1 MVRASLLAFCLLGAL
16 LLVMPAAAYPSLGN
30 YYRPGVQYEPEQI
43 MDMLN
48 RLNELME
55 MERKME
61 NFKEDIISS
70 EKRAL
75 DMGLNRG
82 YSGAIHAKHLMGM
95 AAANYASGPGRR
107 RRDVE

>member
-16 LLVMPAAAYPSLGN
+16 LLVMPAVAYPSLGN

-61 NFKEDIISS
+61 N

-82 YSGAIHAKHLMGM
+82 YSGALHAKHLMGM

>member
-61 NFKEDIISS
+61 NS

>member
-1 MVRASLLAFCLLGAL
+1 MVRATFLAFCLLGAL
-16 LLVMPAAAYPSLGN
+16 FLVMPAAAYPRYLGN
-30 YYRPGVQYEPEQI
+30 YYRTGVQYEPEQI

-61 NFKEDIISS
+61 NS

-82 YSGAIHAKHLMGM
+82 YSGALHAKHLMGM

>member
-16 LLVMPAAAYPSLGN
+16 LLVMPAVAYPSLGN

-61 NFKEDIISS
+61 NS

-82 YSGAIHAKHLMGM
+82 YSGALHAKHLMGM

>member
-1 MVRASLLAFCLLGAL
+1 MVRATFLAFCLLGAL
-16 LLVMPAAAYPSLGN
+16 FLVMPAAAYPRYLGN
-30 YYRPGVQYEPEQI
+30 YYRTGVQYEPEQI

-61 NFKEDIISS
+61 N

-82 YSGAIHAKHLMGM
+82 YSGALHAKHLMGM

>member
-1 MVRASLLAFCLLGAL
+1 MVRATFLAFCLLGAL
-16 LLVMPAAAYPSLGN
+16 FLVMPAAAYPSLGN
-30 YYRPGVQYEPEQI
+30 YYRTGVQYEPEQI

-61 NFKEDIISS
+61 NS

-82 YSGAIHAKHLMGM
+82 YSGALHAKHLMGM

>member
-1 MVRASLLAFCLLGAL
+1 MVRATFLAFCLLGAL
-16 LLVMPAAAYPSLGN
+16 FLVMPAAAYPRYLGN
-30 YYRPGVQYEPEQI
+30 YYRTGVQYEPEQI

-61 NFKEDIISS
+61 NFKEDIIG

-82 YSGAIHAKHLMGM
+82 YSGALHAKHLMGM